1 MFSQAPRLVSQRPR
15 YRDREDAADQLI
27 DALRPHLNG
36 DGLILAIPR
45 GAVPMGARIAHAL
58 GATLDIVL
66 VRKLGA
72 PYNPEYALG
81 AIDEDGLVTL
91 GPETAHLQGSAWLE
105 AEAKRQLALIRAR
118 HTLYG
123 PERMAPPI
131 SGRTVVVVDDGLATG
146 VTMIAALDWVRRRGP
161 GQLIAVAPV
170 GSAEA
175 VDWARS
181 HADRVICPWRP
192 AAFGGVSEFYRNFPQ
207 VEDEQV
213 IALLKAHAT

>member
-1 MFSQAPRLVSQRPR
+1 MFAQVPQFVSQRPR
-15 YRDREDAADQLI
+15 YRDREEAADQLI

-45 GAVPMGARIAHAL
+45 GAVPMGARIAQAL

-72 PYNPEYALG
+72 PYNPEYGLG

-91 GPETAHLQGSAWLE
+91 GSEAAHLQGSAWLE
-105 AEAKRQLALIRAR
+105 TEAKRQLDLIRAR
-118 HTLYG
+118 RTLYG
-123 PERMAPPI
+123 PDRMAPPI
-131 SGRTVVVVDDGLATG
+131 SGRAVVVVDDGLATG
-146 VTMIAALDWVRRRGP
+146 VTMVAALDWVRRRGP
-161 GQLIAVAPV
+161 GRLIAVAPV

-175 VDWARS
+175 IEWTRN
-181 HADRVICPWRP
+181 HADQVICPWRP
-192 AAFGGVSEFYRNFPQ
+192 AAFGGVSAFYCSFPQ

-213 IALLKAHAT
+213 LALLKRHAT